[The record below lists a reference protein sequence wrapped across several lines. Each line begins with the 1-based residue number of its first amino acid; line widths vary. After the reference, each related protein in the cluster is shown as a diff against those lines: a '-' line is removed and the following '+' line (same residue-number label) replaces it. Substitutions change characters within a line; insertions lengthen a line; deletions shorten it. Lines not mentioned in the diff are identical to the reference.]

1 LQISLLSGA
10 MNLYFVCEIFYG
22 EKMKRL
28 LIFVF
33 CLPLILN
40 SALYAQS
47 PSPSENLQ
55 QNIEREERTK
65 TLEERLHKDEREEEK
80 KLEEIEKSAG
90 ENSKD
95 RKIVLLKKLMFSQSD
110 ILPQSFF
117 DGLKQK
123 YENTEISV
131 NDIYAIVNAVNNE
144 YMLKGYI
151 SSQAFLS
158 KQNITSGELFISLVE
173 GTIDKINLKDA
184 KNTREKYI
192 KRYINFENTDSLNV
206 NAANRQIMN
215 FNAANDAKARIVLA
229 PGQVFGTSDIDIVID
244 EPKWYG
250 VSAFIDNAGQN
261 ETGIIRYGLYSS
273 IRSLTGYRDILNFGG
288 VLSEGSHAAFL
299 SYEIPEPYLGFRAG
313 AGFNY
318 SDTQIVKGQ
327 LEPLNV
333 KGDYYGAYIFLK
345 RPFYVREKT
354 VSNATF
360 SAGSG
365 RGASSITGY
374 TAQDA
379 KSDYL
384 SLTGDN
390 TIMTGLGYL
399 YNSLTYT
406 QGLKIIEGETNFEKI
421 TYYGEFYCGIIKRLA
436 AALKLKGQAAFD
448 VVPASE
454 QFTIGGDG
462 TVRGYDA
469 GAYMSKNGLAAT
481 LEVNYDL
488 NFFKYKFLSH
498 LSAFVFG
505 DYATVFLDRQTDP
518 FAKWAANLFSAGAG
532 IKIGFFKYVEGSF
545 VCAVP
550 LSERDKEEVPGSK
563 FMFIVQGKI

>member
-1 LQISLLSGA
+1 MSG
-10 MNLYFVCEIFYG
+10 LPDGIFVVVGKIKYIQLG
-22 EKMKRL
+22 EKMKRIV
-28 LIFVF
+28 IFVF
-33 CLPLILN
+33 CLLFIIN
-40 SALYAQS
+40 AAYAQS
-47 PSPSENLQ
+47 PLPSENLQ
-55 QNIEREERTK
+55 QSIKQEERTK
-65 TLEERLHKDEREEEK
+65 ALEERVQEEKK
-80 KLEEIEKSAG
+80 KLEEIEEKVG
-90 ENSKD
+90 QDPKD
-95 RKIVLLKKLMFSQSD
+95 EKIVLLKKLMFSQSD
-110 ILPQSFF
+110 VLPQSFF
-117 DGLKQK
+117 DALKQK
-123 YENTEISV
+123 YENTKMSV
-131 NDIYAIVNAVNNE
+131 NDIYAIVNAINNE

-158 KQNITSGELFISLVE
+158 KQNINSGDLFISLVE
-173 GTIDKINLKDA
+173 GTIDKINLKGN
-184 KNTREKYI
+184 KYTNEKYI
-192 KRYINFENTDSLNV
+192 KRYINFDNADSLNT
-206 NAANRQIMN
+206 NDTNRQIMN

-244 EPKWYG
+244 EPKWYQIN
-250 VSAFIDNAGQN
+250 AFIDNAGQD

-273 IRSLTGYRDILNFGG
+273 IRSLTGYRDILNLGG

-299 SYEIPEPYLGFRAG
+299 SYEIPEPLFGFRVG

-354 VSNATF
+354 VSNVSF
-360 SAGSG
+360 NAGSG

-390 TIMTGLGYL
+390 MIMTSFGYL

-421 TYYGEFYCGIIKRLA
+421 TYYGEFYSSIIKYVGA
-436 AALKLKGQAAFD
+436 VLKLKGQAAFD
-448 VVPASE
+448 IVPASE

-462 TVRGYDA
+462 TVRGYNS
-469 GAYMSKNGLAAT
+469 GIYMSKNGLAAT
-481 LEVNYDL
+481 LEINYSFGFL
-488 NFFKYKFLSH
+488 KYKFLDY

-505 DYATVFLDRQTDP
+505 DYASVLLDKEADP
-518 FAKWAANLFSAGAG
+518 FAKWSANLFSAGAG
-532 IKIGFFKYVEGSF
+532 IKIGAFKYVEGSF
-545 VCAVP
+545 IWAVP
-550 LSERDKEEVPGSK
+550 LSERDREEVHGSK
-563 FMFIVQGKI
+563 FMFIVQGRI

>member
-1 LQISLLSGA
+1 MVVSG
-10 MNLYFVCEIFYG
+10 LPDGIFVVVGKIKYIQLG
-22 EKMKRL
+22 EKMKRIV
-28 LIFVF
+28 IFVF
-33 CLPLILN
+33 CLLFIIN
-40 SALYAQS
+40 AAYAQS
-47 PSPSENLQ
+47 PLPSENLQ
-55 QNIEREERTK
+55 QSIKQEERTK
-65 TLEERLHKDEREEEK
+65 ALEERVQEEKK
-80 KLEEIEKSAG
+80 KLEEIEEKVG
-90 ENSKD
+90 QDPKD
-95 RKIVLLKKLMFSQSD
+95 EKIVLLKKLMFSQSD
-110 ILPQSFF
+110 VLPQSFF
-117 DGLKQK
+117 DALKQK
-123 YENTEISV
+123 YENTKMSV
-131 NDIYAIVNAVNNE
+131 NDIYAIVNAINNE

-158 KQNITSGELFISLVE
+158 KQNINSGDLFISLVE
-173 GTIDKINLKDA
+173 GTIDKINLKGN
-184 KNTREKYI
+184 KYTNEKYI
-192 KRYINFENTDSLNV
+192 KRYINFDNADSLNT
-206 NAANRQIMN
+206 NDTNRQIMN

-244 EPKWYG
+244 EPKWYQIN
-250 VSAFIDNAGQN
+250 AFIDNAGQD

-273 IRSLTGYRDILNFGG
+273 IRSLTGYRDILNLGG

-299 SYEIPEPYLGFRAG
+299 SYEIPEPLFGFRVG

-354 VSNATF
+354 VSNVSF
-360 SAGSG
+360 NAGSG

-390 TIMTGLGYL
+390 MIMTSFGYL

-421 TYYGEFYCGIIKRLA
+421 TYYGEFYSSIIKYVGA
-436 AALKLKGQAAFD
+436 VLKLKGQAAFD
-448 VVPASE
+448 IVPASE

-462 TVRGYDA
+462 TVRGYNS
-469 GAYMSKNGLAAT
+469 GIYMSKNGLAAT
-481 LEVNYDL
+481 LEINYSFGFL
-488 NFFKYKFLSH
+488 KYKFLDY

-505 DYATVFLDRQTDP
+505 DYASVLLDKEADP
-518 FAKWAANLFSAGAG
+518 FAKWSANLFSAGAG
-532 IKIGFFKYVEGSF
+532 IKIGAFKYVEGSF
-545 VCAVP
+545 IWAVP
-550 LSERDKEEVPGSK
+550 LSERDREEVHGSK
-563 FMFIVQGKI
+563 FMFIVQGRI